1 MIIRYT
7 PKALQDLRGIKESIL
22 EKFESENIA
31 ERVLRNIT
39 TSINDL
45 AIFPYKGVELKTVIR
60 IETDYRYLF
69 REKNYVFYRIGNEEV
84 SIIRVLNEKQD
95 YMRILFGISDAEDEL
110 ENN

>member
-7 PKALQDLRGIKESIL
+7 PKALQDLQGIKESIL

-60 IETDYRYLF
+60 IETDY
-69 REKNYVFYRIGNEEV
+69 
-84 SIIRVLNEKQD
+84 
-95 YMRILFGISDAEDEL
+95 MRILFGISDAEDE
-110 ENN
+110 